1 VVARIAIFAVL
12 RNIFTQNKVYII
24 LHNFDGKSHMGE
36 ILLNW
41 TTSYESNNSG
51 FFVERSKDA
60 ITFENI
66 GFLNSL
72 AKNGNSNRPLN
83 YSFLDKSAINGN
95 YYRLAQLDFDG
106 KKTTSKVI
114 YLFNYVEEDIN
125 IETIFPNPARNLINV
140 TFCSTNDQNLVVQ
153 FINQFGSVV
162 LQESISMK
170 QGMKNSPFSISRL
183 MPGKYYVKVFAGIPK
198 TQLVKSFIVY

>member
-1 VVARIAIFAVL
+1 MR
-12 RNIFTQNKVYII
+12 
-24 LHNFDGKSHMGE
+24 GMM
-36 ILLNW
+36 LNW
-41 TTSYESNNSG
+41 TTSYEGNNNG
-51 FFVERSKDA
+51 FFVERSKNA

-66 GFLNSL
+66 GFVNSL
-72 AKNGNSNRPLN
+72 AKNGNSSRPLS
-83 YSFLDKSAINGN
+83 YSFLDNSAVNGN
-95 YYRLAQLDFDG
+95 YYRLTQVDFDG

-140 TFCSTNDQNLVVQ
+140 TFCSTNEQNLVVQ

-162 LQESISMK
+162 LQESIIMK

-183 MPGKYYVKVFAGIPK
+183 IPGQYYVKVFAGIPK